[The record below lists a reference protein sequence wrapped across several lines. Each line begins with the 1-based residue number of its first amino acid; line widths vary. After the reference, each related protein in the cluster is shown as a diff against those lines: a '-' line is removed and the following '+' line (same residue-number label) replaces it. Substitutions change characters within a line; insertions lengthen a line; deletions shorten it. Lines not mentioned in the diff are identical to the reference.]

1 MNAFYM
7 QHNGTLSPPQKK
19 PDTNESSLY
28 DSIDGTFLKW
38 WQACPGMDAVQ
49 WLTLERC
56 DGERSEEEDAAN
68 LPLTPL
74 GRGYTGTS
82 RWACLLSW
90 YLYYLCI
97 SVY

>member
-1 MNAFYM
+1 M
-7 QHNGTLSPPQKK
+7 
-19 PDTNESSLY
+19 E
-28 DSIDGTFLKW
+28 
-38 WQACPGMDAVQ
+38 AVQ

-90 YLYYLCI
+90 YLYYLRI
-97 SVY
+97 SAY